1 MLECESTSPL
11 QAGPCG
17 RPPCIGWPKRR
28 AGWVCV
34 WRHERWALHWLAKNS
49 SYSCGGQGTCASL
62 QVRRGGC
69 RVGLAGEFGRG
80 RRVQLPAFRVSP
92 SAGCAPARL
101 RLPCWS
107 FAQLQVEERGFVQSA
122 HLRQCGRWIRGE
134 GMRTTRTDMLIG
146 LDFAAPAI
154 GNAMYMCHPTPCVCT
169 RHAKNAL

>member
-1 MLECESTSPL
+1 MRIDVPA
-11 QAGPCG
+11 AGG
-17 RPPCIGWPKRR
+17 ALRE
-28 AGWVCV
+28 A
-34 WRHERWALHWLAKNS
+34 ALHRLAEKEGGLGVCLAARTLGPDWLAKNS

-107 FAQLQVEERGFVQSA
+107 FAQLQLEERGFVQSA

-134 GMRTTRTDMLIG
+134 GIGCGLRIRRTTRTDVLIR
-146 LDFAAPAI
+146 LDFAAQAI
-154 GNAMYMCHPTPCVCT
+154 GNA
-169 RHAKNAL
+169 RRLQARQ